1 MSNPPDPPGGGK
13 TVLRLNPGGRRAAPP
28 AQPAYTPP
36 APNPPPYSPQ
46 TPAAPAYAP
55 PQPPAGYGQQPP
67 NRYAQ
72 LPADIAANRSK
83 ANVDEEWYS
92 APPPPPPLAADE
104 RPRALVLD
112 RDVPIA
118 ANENIML
125 EAAGPL
131 LLLLGRL
138 RVQLMHANFA
148 NLMDQVADAIEEF
161 DRKMRIESVPPEQ
174 IDTAKYAICATCD
187 DIVQQIPSAERH
199 VWVRYSMLTRFFKER
214 QGGVRFFEMLDK
226 AKLDPLTNYSVLE
239 LMYACMAMGFQ
250 GIHRTAQGGASTLQM
265 IQRNLY
271 EVLRKV
277 RPVVKEDLSPHWRG
291 QDLPTE
297 GSTFRVPF
305 WAMAAL
311 AALLLFAI
319 FVTLRI
325 RLDSS
330 VDGVKIEAQKLFN
343 DAQLGIE
350 RQAYA
355 APAPPAPRQAS
366 TQLSRVRQRLS
377 AEIAGNKADA
387 TESGN
392 NIIISVRENALF
404 DRGKA
409 EVLQSFREI
418 ATKIG
423 AALEP
428 EPGPIR
434 VVGHADNQPIRA
446 HARAQF
452 SSNYELSVARAR
464 AVAEVLKPHISK
476 ADRFVVEGKGDT
488 APVATNETIEGRARN
503 RRVEISIP
511 REETLRR

>member
-28 AQPAYTPP
+28 APPAYTPP
-36 APNPPPYSPQ
+36 P
-46 TPAAPAYAP
+46 PAAPAYTP
-55 PQPPAGYGQQPP
+55 PPAPPAGYQQQPQP
-67 NRYAQ
+67 YNRYAE

-83 ANVDEEWYS
+83 ANADEEWYS
-92 APPPPPPLAADE
+92 APPPPPPSPEDQ
-104 RPRALVLD
+104 RPRSLLLE
-112 RDVPIA
+112 RDVPVA

-148 NLMDQVADAIEEF
+148 NLMDQVADAVEEF
-161 DRKMRIESVPPEQ
+161 DKKMRMESVPPDQ
-174 IDTAKYAICATCD
+174 IEVAKYAVCATCD
-187 DIVQQIPSAERH
+187 DIVQQIPSPERH

-226 AKLDPLTNYSVLE
+226 AKLDPVTNYSVLE

-250 GIHRTAQGGASTLQM
+250 GIHRTSQGGAATLQQ

-277 RPVVKEDLSPHWRG
+277 RPIVKEDLSPHWRG

-297 GSTFRVPF
+297 GATFRIPF

-311 AALLLFAI
+311 AALLLFAV

-330 VDGVKIEAQKLFN
+330 VEGVKIEAQKLFN
-343 DAQLGIE
+343 DAQLSIE

-355 APAPPAPRQAS
+355 APAPPTPRQAS
-366 TQLSRVRQRLS
+366 TQLSRIRDRLS
-377 AEIAGNKADA
+377 AEIAANRADA
-387 TESGN
+387 SESGN

-409 EVLQSFREI
+409 DVLPSFKEM
-418 ATKIG
+418 AAKLG

-434 VVGHADNQPIRA
+434 VVGHADNQPIRV

-452 SSNYELSVARAR
+452 TSNFELSVARAN
-464 AVAEVLKPHISK
+464 AVANVLKPYVTRP
-476 ADRFVVEGKGDT
+476 DRFVVEGKGDT
-488 APVATNETIEGRARN
+488 APIATNDTVEGKARN

>member
-13 TVLRLNPGGRRAAPP
+13 TVLRLNPGGRRAPAP
-28 AQPAYTPP
+28 AGPAYTPP
-36 APNPPPYSPQ
+36 APAPPPAPNINHPQ
-46 TPAAPAYAP
+46 HP
-55 PQPPAGYGQQPP
+55 PPS
-67 NRYAQ
+67 RYAE

-83 ANVDEEWYS
+83 AHADEEWFS
-92 APPPPPPLAADE
+92 APPPPPPTSAAE
-104 RPRALVLD
+104 RPRALVLQ
-112 RDVPIA
+112 RDVPVA
-118 ANENIML
+118 ANENILL
-125 EAAGPL
+125 EAASPL

-148 NLMDQVADAIEEF
+148 NLMDQVADAVEEF
-161 DRKMRIESVPPEQ
+161 DKKMRLDSVPPDQLE
-174 IDTAKYAICATCD
+174 TAKYAICATCD
-187 DIVQQIPSAERH
+187 DIVQQIPSPERH

-226 AKLDPLTNYSVLE
+226 AKLDPVTNYSVLE

-250 GIHRTAQGGASTLQM
+250 GIHRTSSGGASSLQM

-297 GSTFRVPF
+297 GATFRVPF

-330 VDGVKIEAQKLFN
+330 VEGVKIEAQKLFN
-343 DAQLGIE
+343 EAQLGIE

-355 APAPPAPRQAS
+355 VPAPPPPRQES
-366 TQLSRVRQRLS
+366 TQLSRIRQRM
-377 AEIAGNKADA
+377 ANEIKNNSADA

-392 NIIISVRENALF
+392 NIIISVREHALF

-409 EVLQSFREI
+409 DVLPSFQEI

-423 AALEP
+423 AALDP

-434 VVGHADNQPIRA
+434 IVGHADNQPIRV

-452 SSNYELSVARAR
+452 TSNYELSVAREGSRRRPQASCFQTGQICR
-464 AVAEVLKPHISK
+464 RRERRRPTRCDQR
-476 ADRFVVEGKGDT
+476 DR
-488 APVATNETIEGRARN
+488 
-503 RRVEISIP
+503 
-511 REETLRR
+511 